1 MRVQAV
7 LAVSICA
14 ALLVWLAL
22 SRFEHEQYARPAS
35 VDSMRANEEG
45 SDAEAVRSEREKEA
59 SQRSIVPAVAGGLL
73 ADDGEALASSFS
85 RTLRI
90 EVVDPRGHPAAHVA
104 LVAFEA
110 RLSDWDAAFFAST
123 NQQGVATLTIVRDEP
138 FDSASLWRVATPLVA
153 CEPEFLEFSL
163 AGPLPE
169 ALRVMIA
176 ESAAIEVRTH
186 ASGGDRIDLPAMIA
200 LSVVAKP
207 DHPFGIANFSSLSVD
222 ARAGRARFERIGV
235 GLELE
240 IDATSDCA
248 DFAVRTV
255 AGPRQP
261 NETLA
266 VALQT
271 EAVFPLVR
279 ARLIAPPESA
289 LDETRI
295 QARAAATFRDGSS
308 DEWRFSERVH
318 ASSVGRVEFHLDS
331 QFIARL
337 GPWIEY
343 TARRPG
349 HPRWTGRVSIGA
361 PTREHGMLERDV
373 YDVGDVTLHEAPYFV
388 CGRVLDA
395 DGYGV
400 DQSFVTLSE
409 VDTHGVERT
418 CAQVRADDEG
428 AFEIDTTCGA
438 DEHQIRAGRED
449 HEPGPTRVVRR
460 GASALELHLGAERG
474 YGAVRGSLLLPT
486 GANCDSLRLE
496 FDPLNA
502 DSPRL
507 GGYEISSACEFE
519 SNGNAPGDYALI
531 VRFEREV
538 LLRSAAFTV
547 VAGATTELEPIDLR
561 KRVHAL
567 AVTVTNTAGDALP
580 DAWVQVL
587 EPDGSGGH
595 HAESDANG
603 LAILT
608 TLQPRHDLVVMA
620 AGYRTQ
626 LVRDTASGARIALED
641 GVSARLR
648 PPDLGADAYGY
659 LLLLQLER
667 EAPEDELPVDSLE
680 LELADAS
687 PIDVRFSAAGQY
699 RVAKASWREVSTG
712 IETPIEWPSELLLD
726 VPEHGGELAFEWPVD
741 TLRQALPRARP
752 K

>member
-1 MRVQAV
+1 MRAHTV
-7 LAVSICA
+7 LAVLVAAA
-14 ALLVWLAL
+14 ALGWLVP
-22 SRFEHEQYARPAS
+22 SRIEPRPHAQPTRAS
-35 VDSMRANEEG
+35 SIVAHEEG
-45 SDAEAVRSEREKEA
+45 SDAGTVRGERETNA
-59 SQRSIVPAVAGGLL
+59 SQRSIVPTVAEGLL

-90 EVVDPRGHPAAHVA
+90 EVVDAGGRPAAHVA
-104 LVAFEA
+104 LAAFEA
-110 RLSDWDAAFFAST
+110 RLSDWDAAFFART
-123 NQQGVATLTIVRDEP
+123 DQQGVATLAIVRDEP
-138 FDSASLWRVATPLVA
+138 FDSARLWRVATPLVA

-222 ARAGRARFERIGV
+222 ARAGHARFERIGV

-240 IDATSDCA
+240 IDATSDYA
-248 DFAVRTV
+248 DFSVRTV

-261 NETLA
+261 DATLA
-266 VALQT
+266 VALQP

-279 ARLIAPPESA
+279 ARLVAPPESS
-289 LDETRI
+289 LDESGI

-308 DEWRFSERVH
+308 DEWRFSGRVH
-318 ASSVGRVEFHLDS
+318 ASSVGRVEFHVDL
-331 QFIARL
+331 QYIARL

-373 YDVGDVTLHEAPYFV
+373 YDVGEVTLHEAPYFV
-388 CGRVLDA
+388 CGQVVDA

-418 CAQVRADDEG
+418 CAQARADDEG

-438 DEHQIRAGRED
+438 AEHRIRAGRED
-449 HEPGPTRVVRR
+449 HEPGPAQIVRR
-460 GASALELHLGAERG
+460 GATALKLRLGAQRE

-486 GANCDSLRLE
+486 GANCDSIRLK

-502 DSPRL
+502 DSSQL
-507 GGYEISSACEFE
+507 GSYEISSACEFE
-519 SNGNAPGDYALI
+519 SNGNAPGEYALV

-538 LLRSAAFTV
+538 LLRSAPFTV
-547 VAGATTELEPIDLR
+547 AARTTTVLEPIDLR

-580 DAWVQVL
+580 GAWVQVL
-587 EPDGSGGH
+587 EPDGSGGQ

-608 TLQPRHDLVVMA
+608 TLQPRHDIVVLA

-626 LVRDTASGARIALED
+626 LAKDIFSGTRIALVD
-641 GVSARLR
+641 GISARLH
-648 PPDLGADAYGY
+648 PPELGADAHGFS
-659 LLLLQLER
+659 LRLQLEHA
-667 EAPEDELPVDSLE
+667 APEEELPVDSIE
-680 LELADAS
+680 LTLAGAS
-687 PIDVRFSAAGQY
+687 PTNVRFSAAGQY
-699 RVAKASWREVSTG
+699 RVANASWREVATG
-712 IETPIEWPSELLLD
+712 IETPIEWPPELLLD
-726 VPEHGGELAFEWPVD
+726 VPEHGGELAFVWPLD
-741 TLRQALPRARP
+741 ALREALPRARP

>member
-7 LAVSICA
+7 LAVSICS
-14 ALLVWLAL
+14 ALLAWLYL
-22 SRFEHEQYARPAS
+22 SRIEHEQDARPAAAAS
-35 VDSMRANEEG
+35 IGANEEG
-45 SDAEAVRSEREKEA
+45 WDAGTVTGERETNA
-59 SQRSIVPAVAGGLL
+59 SQRLIVPAVAEGLL
-73 ADDGEALASSFS
+73 ADDGETLASSFS

-90 EVVDPRGHPAAHVA
+90 EVVDPSGRPAAQVA
-104 LVAFEA
+104 LAAFEA

-123 NQQGVATLTIVRDEP
+123 DQQGVATLTIVRDEP
-138 FDSASLWRVATPLVA
+138 FDSARPWRVATPLVA
-153 CEPEFLEFSL
+153 CEPEFLELSL

-169 ALRVMIA
+169 ALRVRIA
-176 ESAAIEVRTH
+176 ESAAIEVRTR
-186 ASGGDRIDLPAMIA
+186 AAGGDRLDLPAVIA
-200 LSVVAKP
+200 LSVVANP

-240 IDATSDCA
+240 IDARSDYA

-255 AGPRQP
+255 AAPRQP
-261 NETLA
+261 DATLA

-279 ARLIAPPESA
+279 ARLIAPRESS
-289 LDETRI
+289 LDERGI

-308 DEWRFSERVH
+308 DEWRFSGRVH
-318 ASSVGRVEFHLDS
+318 ASSVGRVEFHVDS
-331 QFIARL
+331 QYIARL

-361 PTREHGMLERDV
+361 PTREHGLLERDV
-373 YDVGDVTLHEAPYFV
+373 YEVGDVTLNEAPYFV
-388 CGRVLDA
+388 CGQVVDA
-395 DGYGV
+395 DGNGV
-400 DQSFVTLSE
+400 ELSFVTLSE
-409 VDTHGVERT
+409 VDTNGVERT

-428 AFEIDTTCGA
+428 AFEIDTTCDA
-438 DEHQIRAGRED
+438 DEHRIRAARED
-449 HEPGPTRVVRR
+449 HEPGPAQIVRR
-460 GASALELHLGAERG
+460 RASGLKLRLGAEREH
-474 YGAVRGSLLLPT
+474 GAVRGSLLLPT
-486 GANCDSLRLE
+486 GANCDSLRLQ
-496 FDPLNA
+496 FNPLNA
-502 DSPRL
+502 DGSLL
-507 GGYEISSACEFE
+507 GSYEISSACEFE
-519 SNGNAPGDYALI
+519 SNQVAPGDYALV

-547 VAGATTELEPIDLR
+547 VAGATTVLDPIDLR
-561 KRVHAL
+561 NRVHAL
-567 AVTVTNTAGDALP
+567 AVTVTNSDEDALP

-587 EPDGSGGH
+587 EPDGSGGQ
-595 HAESDANG
+595 HAESDAKG

-626 LVRDTASGARIALED
+626 FVRDTASGARIALAD

-648 PPDLGADAYGY
+648 PPDLGADANGF

-667 EAPEDELPVDSLE
+667 ETAEEDLPVNSLE
-680 LELADAS
+680 LTLAGAL
-687 PIDVRFSAAGQY
+687 PLDVRFSAPGRY
-699 RVAKASWREVSTG
+699 RVTNASWRELATG
-712 IETPIEWPSELLLD
+712 VETPIEWPPELLLD
-726 VPEHGGELAFEWPVD
+726 VPEQGGELVFEWPLD
-741 TLRQALPRARP
+741 TLREALPRARP